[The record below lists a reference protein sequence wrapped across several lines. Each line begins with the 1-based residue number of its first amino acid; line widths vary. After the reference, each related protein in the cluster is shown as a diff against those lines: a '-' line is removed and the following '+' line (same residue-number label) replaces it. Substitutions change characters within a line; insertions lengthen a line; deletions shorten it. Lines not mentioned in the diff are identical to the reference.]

1 MAQQT
6 YQTVYEDKH
15 IAFQISNIEW
25 EPDSKLGG
33 KSLIF
38 LALLEGL
45 GGDVGVDLSN
55 TGNIQFKYG
64 APAVS
69 VDAKGRFTKHDV
81 IGGTTVRQKTGEE
94 PLEVKVTGVCKESI
108 AKRLAALRDA
118 KYGDIK
124 SNSLPQDRLT
134 VQFSSVSTS
143 PMNNSGA
150 VEFEQ
155 GDAEFLYNFDLSCVE
170 ITKPQQEL

>member
-1 MAQQT
+1 MAEQT

-25 EPDSKLGG
+25 EPDSTLQLGTN
-33 KSLIF
+33 S
-38 LALLEGL
+38 
-45 GGDVGVDLSN
+45 
-55 TGNIQFKYG
+55 IQFTYA

-69 VDAKGRFTKHDV
+69 VDAKGRFAKHEI
-81 IGGTTVRQKTGEE
+81 IGGSTVRQKTGEE
-94 PLEVKVTGVCKESI
+94 PLEIKVTGVCKESTS
-108 AKRLAALRDA
+108 KQLAALRDV

-124 SNSLPQDRLT
+124 SNSLPKDRLT

-143 PMNNSGA
+143 PMNNGGA

-170 ITKPQQEL
+170 TTRPQQEL